1 MLIKEVDEQGRVV
14 LPKKWREKY
23 IRNRKVVMK
32 IIGDLIEITPKKEF
46 SLENYI
52 DSIEVDVKN
61 DLTDW
66 HKVRGE
72 LRKW

>member
-1 MLIKEVDEQGRVV
+1 MLIKEVDEQGRIV

-23 IRNRKVVMK
+23 IRDRKVIMR
-32 IIGDLIEITPKKEF
+32 IIGDLIEIAPKRKF
-46 SLENYI
+46 SLEDYV
-52 DSIEVDVKN
+52 DSVEVDVKN

-66 HKVRGE
+66 HKVRRE